1 MKRYLVPGAA
11 IAAAA
16 ALLLVLPLGAG
27 ANSTKRFVLGLNGV
41 LTGDTTGSGTFTVA
55 GALTDNG
62 GAQSSFT
69 VTSQKGNCANL
80 AGDNTFTAADG
91 TFTMHLSGTNCF
103 SSAPND
109 PRAIFDGRF
118 TITGGTGVFH
128 GLLGSGTITGEDD
141 VNAGTF
147 TSIYDGNVGHGH

>member
-1 MKRYLVPGAA
+1 MKRYLVPTAA
-11 IAAAA
+11 VAVAA

-27 ANSTKRFVLGLNGV
+27 ANASKRFVLGLNGV
-41 LTGDTTGSGTFTVA
+41 LTGDTTGAGAFTVA
-55 GALTDNG
+55 GALSDSGTAD
-62 GAQSSFT
+62 SSFT
-69 VTSQKGNCANL
+69 VTSERGNCANL
-80 AGDNTFTAADG
+80 TGDNTFTAADG
-91 TFTMHLSGTNCF
+91 SLTMHLSGTNCF

-118 TITGGTGVFH
+118 TIIGGTGVFH

-147 TSIYDGNVGHGH
+147 TSIYDGNVKRSH